1 MDVPNASVEAEP
13 LLVPRSSTEGG
24 SAAATESKRLLR
36 LAGPLVLS
44 FILRNAVQMVSVMFV
59 GHLGKLPLAGASL
72 ASSLANVTGF
82 SLVAG
87 MAGAL
92 DTLCGQ
98 AFGARRYAL
107 LGVYKQRSMLVL
119 ALASLPVVLTWVFV
133 EQLLLA
139 IGEDPDIAA
148 EAGAYARWLIPSL
161 AAFVPLTCHMRF
173 LQTQSVV
180 VPVMASSGVTAL
192 AHVLLCYT
200 LVYKVGMGSK
210 GAALGAAVSYSVNLA
225 VLALY
230 VRLSSACK
238 ATWTGFSTEAFSFS
252 GLREYAKLAVPS
264 AMMVCLEWWSF
275 ELLVLLSGFLP
286 NPKLETSVLSIC
298 VNTAILLYMVPLGL
312 GTSASTRVSNELG
325 AGQPEAARLAA
336 RVVVCMTLCGGVVL
350 AAIMILLRN
359 IWGYAYSSEEDV
371 VAYIARM
378 LPILAVSFFVDGL
391 NGSLSGV
398 IIGCGKQKIGA
409 RVNLGAFYMVGI
421 PTGLLLAFVF
431 NLNGM
436 GLWLGIVCGSISKL
450 ALLLWIALRIDWE
463 SEAIKA
469 KDRVLRSSGQT

>member
-1 MDVPNASVEAEP
+1 MDVPNATVEAEP
-13 LLVPRSSTEGG
+13 LLVPRRSTEGG

-312 GTSASTRVSNELG
+312 GTSARCSTIRAE
-325 AGQPEAARLAA
+325 QK
-336 RVVVCMTLCGGVVL
+336 
-350 AAIMILLRN
+350 
-359 IWGYAYSSEEDV
+359 
-371 VAYIARM
+371 
-378 LPILAVSFFVDGL
+378 
-391 NGSLSGV
+391 
-398 IIGCGKQKIGA
+398 IGCGKQKIGA